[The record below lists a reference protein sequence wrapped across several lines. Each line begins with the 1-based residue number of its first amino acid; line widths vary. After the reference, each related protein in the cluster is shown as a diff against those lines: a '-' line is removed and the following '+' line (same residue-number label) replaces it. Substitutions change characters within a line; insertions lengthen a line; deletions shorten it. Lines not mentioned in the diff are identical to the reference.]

1 MNKKIIAFSIIL
13 LGLVHILP
21 AQQEAMFTQYM
32 FNTLAINP
40 GYAGSRDALTLA
52 LLNRTQWVNFDGAP
66 RTQTFTMHSPVFIPN
81 TGVGLSVL
89 NDRIGPTNNTS
100 VFIDYSYKIRLNK
113 ISHLVLGLKAGASY
127 REIGLNN
134 LDIHDQNDPKFANN
148 VQSDFLPN
156 FGFGVYYFT
165 DRIYLG
171 ASIPRILENNYET
184 NTSGGVSSLVK
195 GERKNYYFIAGYVFS
210 LTESLK
216 FKPTT
221 LIKVTSG
228 APVAVDVSGKVFYRD
243 RVWGGLMFRPG
254 DAIGALVGAY
264 FTKSLAFGYSYDWS
278 YTNNRTFRYNG
289 GTHEIVLI
297 YDFIFT
303 QGQKIR
309 SPRYF

>member
-1 MNKKIIAFSIIL
+1 MIKKTIFFSIIL
-13 LGLVHILP
+13 LGLVHVLP
-21 AQQEAMFTQYM
+21 AQQEAMFTQHM

-66 RTQTFTMHSPVFIPN
+66 RTQTFTMHSPLFIPN
-81 TGVGLSVL
+81 TGAGLSVL

-100 VFIDYSYKIRLNK
+100 IFIDYSYKIQLSK
-113 ISHLVLGLKAGASY
+113 LSHLVLGLKAGASY
-127 REIGLNN
+127 RENGLNN

-184 NTSGGVSSLVK
+184 NTSEGVSSLVR
-195 GERKNYYFIAGYVFS
+195 GERQNYYFIAGYVFS
-210 LTESLK
+210 FNESLK
-216 FKPTT
+216 FKPAT
-221 LIKVTSG
+221 LVRITGG
-228 APVAVDVSGKVFYRD
+228 APVTADFSGKVFYRD

-254 DAIGALVGAY
+254 DAMGAIVGAY
-264 FTKSLAFGYSYDWS
+264 ITQNLAFGYSYDWS
-278 YTNNRTFRYNG
+278 YTNRTFRYNG

-297 YDFIFT
+297 YDFVFT